1 MRLYS
6 LLTKSDTQPCEV
18 IMVGG
23 LHFVFRIYI
32 KDARHR
38 LTHPN
43 R

>member
-1 MRLYS
+1 MGLYS
-6 LLTKSDTQPCEV
+6 LLAKSDTQSCEV

-32 KDARHR
+32 RDARHR

>member
-1 MRLYS
+1 MGLYS
-6 LLTKSDTQPCEV
+6 LSAKNDTQPCEV